1 MAEQD
6 IIEKV
11 QNIIT
16 NDNIIL
22 NKHVPFKVLQLNYLE
37 KQSFYGLY
45 RSFSVY
51 CVSNNNMIKV
61 EAKIKNDF
69 FETSELKLYSR
80 KTNIKNKVQHL
91 EMSYDLFEGKSEE
104 ALLLFDALKKIFYE
118 PYINLKVLPKQ

>member
-22 NKHVPFKVLQLNYLE
+22 NKHVPYKVLQLNYLE

-45 RSFSVY
+45 RSFSIY

-69 FETSELKLYSR
+69 FETSELKIYSR
-80 KTNIKNKVQHL
+80 KTTIKNKVQHL
-91 EMSYDLFEGKSEE
+91 EMNYDLFDGKSEE
-104 ALLLFDALKKIFYE
+104 ALFLFDALKKNFYE
-118 PYINLKVLPKQ
+118 PYVNLKVLPKQ

>member
-22 NKHVPFKVLQLNYLE
+22 NKHVPYKVLQLNYLE

-45 RSFSVY
+45 RSFSIY

-80 KTNIKNKVQHL
+80 KTTIKNKVQHL
-91 EMSYDLFEGKSEE
+91 EMNYDLYDGKSEE
-104 ALLLFDALKKIFYE
+104 TLFMFNALKKKFYE
-118 PYINLKVLPKQ
+118 PYVNLKVLPKQ